1 MHNNSSEYN
10 VSPSQS
16 ALFLWLFVSM
26 SVLRIETM
34 HVNELFPDNLEN
46 VFMHSFIKCIFV
58 KTQNLSSA
66 SYAPIRQ
73 KVGVIFEG
81 RNGYKSQ
88 WIVNGEK

>member
-58 KTQNLSSA
+58 KTQNLSS
-66 SYAPIRQ
+66 
-73 KVGVIFEG
+73 V
-81 RNGYKSQ
+81 
-88 WIVNGEK
+88 